1 MAAAER
7 VICDSADLV
16 DSGDG
21 VRFEINRQGRAQCAF
36 VIRHEGKVHA
46 YVNRCAHV
54 AVELDWQ
61 PGKFFDADGGHLI
74 CSTHGAIY
82 APASGLCVQGPCKGD
97 RLVAVPVAEV
107 NGKVV
112 QANHD

>member
-7 VICDSADLV
+7 VICASAALQDA
-16 DSGDG
+16 GDG
-21 VRFEINRQGRAQCAF
+21 VRFEIESGGRTVSAF
-36 VIRHEGKVHA
+36 VIRHQGRVHA
-46 YVNRCAHV
+46 YLNRCAHV
-54 AVELDWQ
+54 GVELDWQ

-82 APASGLCVQGPCKGD
+82 APDSGMCVQGPCKGD
-97 RLVAVPVAEV
+97 RLVAVPVEEV

-112 QANHD
+112 RKDHD

>member
-7 VICDSADLV
+7 VICDSAAV
-16 DSGDG
+16 VESGDG
-21 VRFEINRQGRAQCAF
+21 IRFDIELQGRSVNAF
-36 VIRHEGKVHA
+36 VVRHGGRVYA

-61 PGKFFDADGGHLI
+61 LGRFFDVDGMHLI

-82 APASGLCVQGPCKGD
+82 APDSGLCVGGPCKGAS
-97 RLVAVPVAEV
+97 LVPVPVEEI

-112 QANHD
+112 HKYHD

>member
-7 VICDSADLV
+7 VICDSEDLV
-16 DSGDG
+16 DAGDG
-21 VRFEINRQGRAQCAF
+21 VRFEIEREGRVQAAF
-36 VIRHEGKVHA
+36 AIRHAGKVHA

-61 PGKFFDADGGHLI
+61 LGKFFDVDGVHLI

-82 APASGLCVQGPCKGD
+82 APDTGLCVQGPCKGS
-97 RLVAVPVAEV
+97 RLVAIPVTEA

-112 QANHD
+112 HTSHD